1 MDKPSVGI
9 YGLTGCAGDQL
20 ALLNC
25 EDELLDIAG
34 AVDLKFF
41 PMAMTG
47 NHEDSPLDIAFIE
60 GAVVQP
66 EDEQMLRKLRDRAKL
81 LIALGT
87 CAVWGGVQAMK
98 NEISREELKRNVY
111 GPQGDRFETII
122 PQPLSRFVKVDLALP
137 GCPVEKGQLLQSIA
151 TLLHGDLPRLPNYAV
166 CTECK
171 MAENPCVL
179 IESGQLCLGPITV
192 AGCNARCPSQNRPC
206 IGCRGP
212 VEEANVSSE
221 IKVLEE
227 RGFTWADI
235 QNRLRTFAGEAD
247 SLKIDSLKEA
257 ANAQVSSH

>member
-1 MDKPSVGI
+1 MGKPSVGI

-25 EDELLDIAG
+25 EDELLDITG
-34 AVDLKFF
+34 AVNLKFF

-47 NHEDSPLDIAFIE
+47 NDDDGPLDIAFVE
-60 GAVVQP
+60 GAVVQA
-66 EDEQMLRKLRDRAKL
+66 EDEHMLRKLRDRAKL

-98 NEISREELKRNVY
+98 NEIPRAELNRKVY
-111 GPQGDRFETII
+111 GSQGERFEAVA
-122 PQPLSRFVKVDLALP
+122 PQPLNHFVKVDFALS
-137 GCPVEKGQLLQSIA
+137 GCPVEKGQLLQA
-151 TLLHGDLPRLPNYAV
+151 LAALLHGDLPRLPNYAV
-166 CTECK
+166 CSECK

-179 IESGQLCLGPITV
+179 IEGGRLCLGPITV
-192 AGCNARCPSQNRPC
+192 AGCNARCPSCARPC

-221 IKVLEE
+221 IKVLTEK
-227 RGFTWADI
+227 GFTWVDI

-257 ANAQVSSH
+257 ANA